1 MYCSGNNKASYLRR
15 VADVV
20 IGRRPAFLQLPVD
33 GRRFQSIAIKVCMNQ
48 CDM

>member
-1 MYCSGNNKASYLRR
+1 MYRKRYKKASYLRR

-48 CDM
+48 